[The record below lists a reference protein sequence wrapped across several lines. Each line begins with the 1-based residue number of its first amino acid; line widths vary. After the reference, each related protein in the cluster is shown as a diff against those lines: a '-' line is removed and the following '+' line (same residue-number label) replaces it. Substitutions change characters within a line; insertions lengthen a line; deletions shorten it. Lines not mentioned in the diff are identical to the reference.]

1 MIMKYLVYTNDK
13 FLAGYSSLADAV
25 SNEENITIKEMS
37 DADFETFQRDWR
49 NKELKSTDWI
59 VPVTDHPERASYLT
73 YRTNL
78 RDWPSTDD
86 FPNTKPTL

>member
-1 MIMKYLVYTNDK
+1 MALIRSQQINDRI
-13 FLAGYSSLADAV
+13 LAELEADRNPSEVAR
-25 SNEENITIKEMS
+25 E
-37 DADFETFQRDWR
+37 WR
-49 NKELKSTDWI
+49 NLELKSTDWI
-59 VPVTDHPERASYLT
+59 VPISDHPERASYLT